1 MRGINGLYLFLFL
14 IGCLFDFDCKNDV
27 KYHNASVFVFM
38 QYHKETGLCSAQ
50 ACTHTFFELY
60 SLSFY
65 EHNKFLEIRILE
77 KFLNTMMTLPHSTV
91 RVVLARDEAM
101 EADEDVHI
109 YK

>member
-38 QYHKETGLCSAQ
+38 QYYKETGLCSAQ
-50 ACTHTFFELY
+50 ACTHTFFELFFIILWTY
-60 SLSFY
+60 
-65 EHNKFLEIRILE
+65 KFLEIRILE
-77 KFLNTMMTLPHSTV
+77 KFLNTMMTLPQSTV
-91 RVVLARDEAM
+91 RVVLSRDEAM